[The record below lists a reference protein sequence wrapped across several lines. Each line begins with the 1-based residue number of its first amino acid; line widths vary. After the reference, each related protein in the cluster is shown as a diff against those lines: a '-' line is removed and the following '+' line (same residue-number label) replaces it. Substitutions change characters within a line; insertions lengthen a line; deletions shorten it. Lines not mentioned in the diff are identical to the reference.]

1 MVWGPWYK
9 TPFMKTL
16 ESLKINGQLPSPKGV
31 ALAILEICQ
40 REDATTADIARVV
53 QADPALSGRLIRQ
66 ANWLAQ
72 RGRSIASVTE
82 AIHHMGLV
90 AVRQLALGFS
100 LVEQNLHG
108 PCAGF
113 DYQRFWS
120 HSLLMGLAM
129 KRFAELGH
137 GGSPDELFSC
147 GLMARI
153 GTLGLATAYP
163 VEYASLAGKQFSLTE
178 LVEQERLLL
187 QTDHNELTAAMLID
201 WGIPKVLVES
211 VFWQEA
217 PSRSGF
223 SEGSRPYKLTHLL
236 YMARGVADLCL
247 APETERNALT
257 ADLMRQGGRIGLD
270 ADDFGA
276 MVDGLAGQ
284 WKEWGTLLNVPAAT
298 LPPFSEMATPPKSGD
313 DASPAALRVMIV
325 DDDPTTLH
333 LMKALLGKTLGHNVT
348 TATNGKE
355 ALALAVEVMPQ
366 IVLTDWLMPVM
377 DGIELC
383 RALRAADWGQTM
395 YVIMLTGVDSDDDV
409 NKAFE
414 SGVDDYVAKPI
425 NLRALRARMRAAWHY
440 VKLLDSWERDRAQL
454 KQFAADLAISHRRL
468 EHVALTDQ
476 LTELPNRRSG
486 MQSLTQAWKAADR
499 SDQPLTL
506 LLIDIDRFKKVNDNH
521 GHAIGDV
528 MLKEVAKVI
537 QNAARQDDRVC
548 RLGGEEFLV
557 ICANA
562 DLSAGYQAAD
572 RLRKKVAELR
582 IRVGG
587 AELQTSV
594 SVGVASKEPGTKDED
609 ALVDA
614 ADQALYGAKNA
625 GRDRICVMQ
634 VGKLLHHQP

>member
-1 MVWGPWYK
+1 
-9 TPFMKTL
+9 MKTL

-53 QADPALSGRLIRQ
+53 QTDPALSGRLIRQ

-90 AVRQLALGFS
+90 AVRNLALGFS
-100 LVEQNLHG
+100 LVDQNLHG
-108 PCAGF
+108 LCEGF

-129 KRFAELGH
+129 KRFGELGH
-137 GGSPDELFSC
+137 GGLPDELFSC

-153 GTLGLATAYP
+153 GVLGLATAYP
-163 VEYASLAGKQFSLTE
+163 IEYAALAVKQTGSAE
-178 LVEQERLLL
+178 LVEQERKLL
-187 QTDHNELTAAMLID
+187 QTDHNELTAALLVD

-211 VFWQEA
+211 VFWHETPA
-217 PSRSGF
+217 SSGF
-223 SEGSRPYKLTHLL
+223 SQGSRPFNLTHLFH
-236 YMARGVADLCL
+236 MARCVADLCL
-247 APETERNALT
+247 APEAERNTLT
-257 ADLMRQGGRIGLD
+257 TKLMRQAGGIGLD
-270 ADDFGA
+270 ADDFGTL
-276 MVDGLAGQ
+276 VDGLATQ
-284 WKEWGTLLNVPAAT
+284 WLEWGILLKVPAT
-298 LPPFSEMATPPKSGD
+298 GLPPFAEMAAPPKSGD
-313 DASPAALRVMIV
+313 DTSPATLRVLIV
-325 DDDPTTLH
+325 DDDPTMLH
-333 LMKALLGKTLGHNVT
+333 LMKSLLGNSLGHNVT

-355 ALALAVEVMPQ
+355 ALAIAVQVMPQ

-377 DGIELC
+377 DGIEFC

-440 VKLLDSWERDRAQL
+440 VKLLESWEKDRAQL

-468 EHVALTDQ
+468 EHVALTDL
-476 LTELPNRRSG
+476 LTDLPNRRSG
-486 MQSLTQAWKAADR
+486 MHSLTQAWKASDR
-499 SDQPLTL
+499 SGQPLTVL
-506 LLIDIDRFKKVNDNH
+506 LVDIDHFKNVNDNH
-521 GHAIGDV
+521 GHAIGDI
-528 MLKEVAKVI
+528 MLKEVAKAI
-537 QNAARQDDRVC
+537 QSSARKDDSVC

-557 ICANA
+557 ICGNA
-562 DLSAGYQAAD
+562 DLAAAYQAAE
-572 RLRKKVAELR
+572 RLRNTVSTLR
-582 IRVGG
+582 IRVGDSDLR
-587 AELQTSV
+587 ATV
-594 SVGVASKEPGTKDED
+594 SVGVAGKESGTADED
-609 ALVDA
+609 ALVNA

-625 GRDRICVMQ
+625 GRDRTCVLRS
-634 VGKLLHHQP
+634 GSLLHHQP